1 MSVAERIAAGVKA
14 TFVSRAVNIGVNG
27 LLMVL
32 LSSVLLS
39 PSEYGLLFL
48 VISIIGV
55 AQLFGDLG
63 IARSAA
69 RYIAE
74 FKESD
79 SSQVP
84 HVLSIALKYRVLLVT
99 GTVLTIVLVREAIAT
114 ALGEPDLGVLLL
126 VGTGL
131 LAFRSLHTFNTV
143 AFQGFNAVEL
153 SAVVNVVNYLGRIT
167 LVVGFVTLGWG
178 VVGALL
184 GYAVGAAVA
193 AVLGLGL
200 LYTRFYRT
208 FDATDA
214 PEAGLR
220 RRILEYSV
228 PLTVSRSA
236 GVIAARVDTILIGF
250 FMNPVA
256 VGFYTLGKQI
266 SEFVLAPA
274 GSIGFAV
281 SPTFGED
288 KANDELD
295 RAARLYEST
304 VKYVLLLY
312 VPATVGILVIAE
324 PAVLL
329 VFGREYAG
337 AVPVVR
343 VLSLFVLVQ
352 SFTLVTTNVLDFLGR
367 ARVRAIAKGVS
378 SIANF
383 GLNIVF
389 IPMYGVVGAAA
400 ATVVTYSAYSL
411 ANLYIIHTELDLRV
425 IGLLRIALGTTVI
438 SAVMGL
444 CVMVLMPYTANIASL
459 IGVIVLGAA
468 IWASMATI
476 SGLFDPRE
484 TLSLLT

>member
-1 MSVAERIAAGVKA
+1 MSVSDRIAAGIKA
-14 TFVSRAVNIGVNG
+14 TFVARAVNISVNG

-39 PSEYGLLFL
+39 PGEYGLLFL
-48 VISIIGV
+48 AISIIGV

-69 RYIAE
+69 RYVAE
-74 FKESD
+74 FKEAD

-84 HVLSIALKYRVLLVT
+84 HILSIALKYRFLLVVTTVLL
-99 GTVLTIVLVREAIAT
+99 IVLVRETVAT
-114 ALGEPDLGVLLL
+114 ALGEPGLGVLLL
-126 VGTGL
+126 VGAGL
-131 LAFRSLHTFNTV
+131 LASRSLHTFNTV

-153 SAVVNVVNYLGRIT
+153 SAIVNVVNYLARIA

-184 GYAVGAAVA
+184 GYAVAAAVA
-193 AVLGLGL
+193 AVIGLGL

-208 FDATDA
+208 FDTADA

-236 GVIAARVDTILIGF
+236 GVIAARIDTVLIGV
-250 FMNPVA
+250 FMTPVA

-304 VKYVLLLY
+304 VEYVLLLY
-312 VPATVGILVIAE
+312 VPATVGLLVIAK

-343 VLSLFVLVQ
+343 VFSFFVLVQ
-352 SFTLVTTNVLDFLGR
+352 SVTLVTTNVLDFLGR

-400 ATVVTYSAYSL
+400 VTVVTYSAYSL
-411 ANLYIIHTELDLRV
+411 ANLYIVHTELDLHTTR
-425 IGLLRIALGTTVI
+425 LLRTALGTTGI

-444 CVMVLMPYTANIASL
+444 CVLGLMPYAANIVSL
-459 IGVIVLGAA
+459 LGVTVLGAA

-484 TLSLLT
+484 TVSLLT